1 MILGTWKAENDT
13 GYEWVFLANGEH
25 QRSRNGELIRERSWQ
40 IVNECEGETADRE
53 VDFAMLK
60 IDRGDHMPSQC
71 YVVQGLNG
79 VLTLLSL
86 PQGRLLIFDRAED

>member
-1 MILGTWKAENDT
+1 MSFMTLFDVGFSDPEEMILGTWKTENDT

-40 IVNECEGETADRE
+40 IVNECESETADRE

-60 IDRGDHMPSQC
+60 IDRGDHMPSQ
-71 YVVQGLNG
+71 
-79 VLTLLSL
+79 
-86 PQGRLLIFDRAED
+86 